1 MNLAPD
7 PSGWA
12 ELILDNLKDLMQVCD
27 THKCKGYELEGQS
40 ACPTGEEAAWGRLG
54 REISLGEL
62 IRWSPI
68 SIAQDPPWGHGDPL
82 QDWGG
87 CGALGAQNLPIPVT
101 SEIGEVKLDL
111 P

>member
-1 MNLAPD
+1 MNFAPD

-40 ACPTGEEAAWGRLG
+40 ACPPGEEAAWGHLG

-68 SIAQDPPWGHGDPL
+68 PIAQDPPKTQAGHGDPL
-82 QDWGG
+82 RDWDG
-87 CGALGAQNLPIPVT
+87 CRALGLRTFPYL
-101 SEIGEVKLDL
+101 SLRK
-111 P
+111 